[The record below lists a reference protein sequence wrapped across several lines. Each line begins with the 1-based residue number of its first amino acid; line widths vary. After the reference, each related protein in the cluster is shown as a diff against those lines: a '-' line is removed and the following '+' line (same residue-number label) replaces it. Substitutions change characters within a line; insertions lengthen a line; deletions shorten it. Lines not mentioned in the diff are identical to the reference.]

1 MEKELDLHRSS
12 SFSLFLIGWSD
23 TRDIIHY
30 CPYSTALP
38 QNFVHRYRG
47 NKLPQNDETV
57 WLLWSGPAAGA
68 SITPGSG
75 CRCSLLGPQT
85 RETNTANTNFVYNVD
100 SPIPRPS
107 ETNFPRIIWSHS
119 KMIFGRNPASLN
131 TSSNIFRED
140 NSFPSAMN
148 GSSFSSETATEP
160 RFAKGCSG

>member
-1 MEKELDLHRSS
+1 MSYFAVDIPAFFQFADTLHNEKELHLHRSS

-85 RETNTANTNFVYNVD
+85 RETNTANTILYITWTVRYPD
-100 SPIPRPS
+100 PLRP
-107 ETNFPRIIWSHS
+107 TF
-119 KMIFGRNPASLN
+119 PASYGH
-131 TSSNIFRED
+131 TR
-140 NSFPSAMN
+140 
-148 GSSFSSETATEP
+148 
-160 RFAKGCSG
+160 R